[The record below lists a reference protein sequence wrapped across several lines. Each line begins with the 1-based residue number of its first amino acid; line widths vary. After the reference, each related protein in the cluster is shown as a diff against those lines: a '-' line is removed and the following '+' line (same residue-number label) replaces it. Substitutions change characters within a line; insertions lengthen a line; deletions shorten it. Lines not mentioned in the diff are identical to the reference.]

1 VRSESYCKRLFVVGA
16 LRNWSV
22 ALLLTTLAVL
32 ELGALSWFLND
43 IPESFLW
50 FYLCMGIV
58 AVFGLGYYWVASDV
72 RRNRNII
79 KMGILGKT
87 LVFVLIIPAWLRGE
101 VTALSAAAAMVD
113 LLFTVLFVDV
123 LMKNPA

>member
-1 VRSESYCKRLFVVGA
+1 MVPGLIRHRPRGLFA
-16 LRNWSV
+16 TD
-22 ALLLTTLAVL
+22 A
-32 ELGALSWFLND
+32 
-43 IPESFLW
+43 
-50 FYLCMGIV
+50 
-58 AVFGLGYYWVASDV
+58 WVASDV

-113 LLFTVLFVDV
+113 LVFTVLFVDV
-123 LMKNPA
+123 LTKNPT